1 MVTQP
6 QPQST
11 KSADDTLDGYR
22 GRTQSADELIENEV
36 RAIHEWMDNDVDV
49 EAMRDIIRMDDLIA
63 ELNDES
69 STIRRLADYVT
80 QRLDECSAVWQL
92 AADPAGVDAL
102 DAHRAARAARLVL
115 DWIQMT
121 IEQGKQAERQLEV
134 ENE

>member
-1 MVTQP
+1 METQP
-6 QPQST
+6 QTQSP
-11 KSADDTLDGYR
+11 KSADDNLDGYR

-80 QRLDECSAVWQL
+80 KKLDECSAVWQL
-92 AADPAGVDAL
+92 ASDPTGVDAV
-102 DAHRAARAARLVL
+102 DAHRSARAARLVL